1 MAKYKNMWLHGAS
14 QQIGGAVI
22 YNLKGQTVA
31 RSLASSVS
39 NPRTPAQMT
48 QRIKLGNVV
57 AMYKASRGWISK
69 GFPSKPQRFSDYN
82 AFVRANLATSRVA
95 LTKQEVAAGAAVVAP
110 YIVSQGSLAPIEAN
124 FTGTTAKT
132 NLFCGSLA
140 IGPST
145 TVGQLATALI
155 SNNIGVRE
163 GMQLSFV
170 QYIQSV
176 SEAGVPYVVCR
187 AYEIIL
193 DPTSNELLSQ
203 YFPIALFG
211 VSNDADSALTVAAS
225 DWVGGFA
232 LVLSETT
239 SAKTEV
245 STETIVMTPNNTTY
259 AAHCTDAAIAA
270 AIASYGESTEVF
282 LDSRAA
288 EGQNTNVAVSGGLLA
303 VSFDGTTIPAG
314 GTLEGKDL
322 VAGVDI
328 ISYFNTVM
336 PDTEDVAVRI
346 GRVGSD
352 EFPIIGRTM
361 LYVSGTSIMITT
373 SGPLHL
379 TGRPGEITD
388 WKMSVT
394 VDGTEY
400 MFYFKVDETD
410 AEN

>member
-39 NPRTPAQMT
+39 NPRTPAQMS
-48 QRIKLGNVV
+48 QRVKLGNVV

-145 TVGQLATALI
+145 TVGQLAAALI

-211 VSNDADSALTVAAS
+211 VSDDADSALTVAAS

-259 AAHCTDAAIAA
+259 AAHCTDAAIQA

-288 EGQNTNVAVSGGLLA
+288 EGQNTNVAVTGGILA
-303 VSFDGTTIPAG
+303 ASFAGDTVAAG
-314 GTLEGKDL
+314 GTIEGGDL
-322 VAGVDI
+322 PSNSEITA
-328 ISYFNTVM
+328 YFNTVM
-336 PDTEDVAVRI
+336 PDTENVAVRI

-352 EFPIIGRTM
+352 EFPIVGRTSLSVM
-361 LYVSGTSIMITT
+361 GTSITIVT
-373 SGPLHL
+373 SGTVALSG
-379 TGRPGEITD
+379 TPGQIND
-388 WKMSVT
+388 WRMSVT
-394 VDGTEY
+394 VDGIEY
-400 MFYFKVDETD
+400 LFYFKTD
-410 AEN
+410 DGDAQE